1 VRCVLDTNLL
11 VSGIISAGTPRR
23 LLRGALSGEFPFVT
37 SEILLA
43 ELLRVL
49 GRGMFSARLGNA
61 GIAPQEIVGDLRR
74 IAVVVEPFDVP
85 SFVAEDP
92 DDDHV
97 IAAAIAGRVNLIA
110 TGDKHLLKL
119 ANVSGIP
126 IVTASEAIQRLDLES
141 RQ

>member
-1 VRCVLDTNLL
+1 MRCVLDTNLL

-23 LLRGALSGEFPFVT
+23 LLRGALAGEFPLVT

-43 ELLRVL
+43 ELMRVL
-49 GRGMFSARLGNA
+49 GRGMFSARLG
-61 GIAPQEIVGDLRR
+61 D
-74 IAVVVEPFDVP
+74 
-85 SFVAEDP
+85 
-92 DDDHV
+92 
-97 IAAAIAGRVNLIA
+97 
-110 TGDKHLLKL
+110 LKL